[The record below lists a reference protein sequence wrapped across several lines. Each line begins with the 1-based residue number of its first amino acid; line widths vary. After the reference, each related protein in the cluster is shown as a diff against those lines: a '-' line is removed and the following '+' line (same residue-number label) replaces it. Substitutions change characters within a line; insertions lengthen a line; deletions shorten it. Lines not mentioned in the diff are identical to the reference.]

1 MDSIKKFNE
10 FVNKNVSEKYSDEQN
25 LNFDIKY
32 GLIVLNRKDIEDG
45 IYEILHF
52 VGYEKEPTDIDIS
65 SLKDELNTDD
75 SFGLSNLGENLIIIR
90 ASEETVEEY
99 KKIAGD
105 KLNMLFEGKIEDV
118 EHLGHGLKYRNEIF
132 PGFNSPKKYE
142 GKGKHKYRVL
152 AKEGEKVKVIKF
164 GKKSES
170 SKENITKLTKK
181 YWEQYWR

>member
-1 MDSIKKFNE
+1 MSNIRKFNE
-10 FVNKNVSEKYSDEQN
+10 FVNENVSEKYSDDPN

-52 VGYEKEPTDIDIS
+52 VGYEKEPTDIDII
-65 SLKDELNTDD
+65 SLKDELNTV
-75 SFGLSNLGENLIIIR
+75 GLSDFGENLIIIR

-105 KLNMLFEGKIEDV
+105 KLNMLLEGKISDV
-118 EHLGHGLKYRNEIF
+118 EHLGHGLKYRNENF
-132 PGFNSPKKYE
+132 PGFNTPKKYE

-152 AKEGEKVKVIKF
+152 AKEGEKVKVINF
-164 GKKSES
+164 GKKDES
-170 SKENITKLTKK
+170 GKEAITKLTKK
-181 YWEQYWR
+181 YWEHYWR